1 MIIAASLVLY
11 SLLVLVFGPSVLR
24 RLTSDGQA
32 PRCGVAAWLSAIASV
47 ATTWLLAIVL
57 FVIDLAGHWYRGTYV
72 VSCLT
77 RLRAIAVGES
87 GIATQIAM
95 LTLASGGTL
104 AVAVMIIR
112 LTKTLNRLLTR
123 ARDHADAVR
132 LVGRVTG
139 QDFVILDAVEAAAYC
154 VPGRPPAIVV
164 TTAAVAALDRRELGA
179 VLAHERAHLT
189 GHHPNIVAAL
199 RTLAMVF
206 PRLRLMSEGAV
217 EVSRLLEMRADD
229 AATRKEDRNALVS
242 GLFALAGVAPAEAL
256 GAADIAVFERVNRLS
271 TPAARPA
278 RARNAALLSS
288 TMTVMAAG
296 PLATLAIAVS
306 GTLMCGS

>member
-1 MIIAASLVLY
+1 MIIAAGLVLY
-11 SLLVLVFGPSVLR
+11 SLLVLVFGPPVLR
-24 RLTSDGQA
+24 RLTSSGQA

-47 ATTWLLAIVL
+47 LTTWLLAIVL
-57 FVIDLAGHWYRGTYV
+57 FVIDLAGHWYKGTYV

-77 RLRAIAVGES
+77 RLHAVAVGDS
-87 GIATQIAM
+87 GAPAQIAM
-95 LTLASGGTL
+95 LTLTSGGAL
-104 AVAVMIIR
+104 AVAVMTIR
-112 LTKTLNRLLTR
+112 LTKTLNRMRTR

-139 QDFVILDAVEAAAYC
+139 EDFVILDAVEAAAYC

-164 TTAAVAALDRRELGA
+164 TTAAVAALNRRELGA

-242 GLFALAGVAPAEAL
+242 GLFAISGVTPAEAL

-278 RARNAALLSS
+278 RARSAALLSS

-296 PLATLAIAVS
+296 PLSTLAIAVS